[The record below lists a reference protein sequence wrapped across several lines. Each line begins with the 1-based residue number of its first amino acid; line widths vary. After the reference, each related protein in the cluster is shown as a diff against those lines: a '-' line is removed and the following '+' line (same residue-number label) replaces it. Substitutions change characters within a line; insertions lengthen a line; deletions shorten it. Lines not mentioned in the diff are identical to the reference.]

1 MLLHLGGAFR
11 CRKTGAVVI
20 ATALII
26 ESLFD
31 ELRLWAFG

>member
-11 CRKTGAVVI
+11 FRKAGAVVI

-31 ELRLWAFG
+31 ELKLWACG